1 MSDKQL
7 HGKILGVSSPWT
19 VTGVDL
25 RLEQGDVKVMVEHDP
40 VALSCPECERVC
52 RGYDTHPRQWRHL
65 DTCQYRTILSAEVP
79 HIKCPPGVVCG
90 R

>member
-52 RGYDTHPRQWRHL
+52 RGYDKPMV
-65 DTCQYRTILSAEVP
+65 YYPLSIFMLAGIREIQLISTP
-79 HIKCPPGVVCG
+79 
-90 R
+90 